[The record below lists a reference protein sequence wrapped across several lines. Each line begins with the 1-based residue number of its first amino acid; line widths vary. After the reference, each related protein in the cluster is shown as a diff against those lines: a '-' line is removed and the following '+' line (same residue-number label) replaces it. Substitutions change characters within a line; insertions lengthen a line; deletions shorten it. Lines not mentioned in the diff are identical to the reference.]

1 MHRQLTKI
9 VFGGTVSSQDLTNQ
23 RQASVSL
30 IGRDNCLCTDEQS
43 VNYRKMRFRAWML
56 EHPRTNLGQNVQRP
70 EMQLNCAS
78 FRNDPPQPSRKQW
91 RPFAAHVQTAQTR
104 FRTVNLFSLSE
115 RSVLTQFN
123 NISEMFSTKCI
134 ASLERAHSQEY
145 SDIYLYMSVSSLFC
159 KK

>member
-1 MHRQLTKI
+1 
-9 VFGGTVSSQDLTNQ
+9 
-23 RQASVSL
+23 
-30 IGRDNCLCTDEQS
+30 
-43 VNYRKMRFRAWML
+43 ML

-78 FRNDPPQPSRKQW
+78 FRTDPPQPSRKQW
-91 RPFAAHVQTAQTR
+91 RPFAVHAQTAQTR

-123 NISEMFSTKCI
+123 NISEMFSTTWI
-134 ASLERAHSQEY
+134 ASLERAHSQVY
-145 SDIYLYMSVSSLFC
+145 SYIYLYMSVSSLFC

>member
-1 MHRQLTKI
+1 
-9 VFGGTVSSQDLTNQ
+9 
-23 RQASVSL
+23 
-30 IGRDNCLCTDEQS
+30 
-43 VNYRKMRFRAWML
+43 ML

-78 FRNDPPQPSRKQW
+78 FRNDPPQPSSKQW

-123 NISEMFSTKCI
+123 NISEMFSTTWI

-145 SDIYLYMSVSSLFC
+145 SHIYLYMSVSSLFC
-159 KK
+159 KKMSLSMLNGL